1 MENAVVVRRRQASQA
16 LLTDVENLLCCEWL
30 THPRSQCLSIHIL
43 HDDHHPAIMFNDVVD
58 TGNALIGELGSTLS
72 LLDQPLTR
80 IPVVAMLAPDGPHC
94 HLPLNHAAP
103 GKKDPPNAAA
113 TRLSEPDN

>member
-58 TGNALIGELGSTLS
+58 TGNVLIAELGSTLS
-72 LLDQPLTR
+72 LLEQPLTR
-80 IPVVAMLAPDGPHC
+80 ISVLAMLSPDGLHC
-94 HLPLNHAAP
+94 HLALPHSVLV
-103 GKKDPPNAAA
+103 KTDLSNAAA
-113 TRLSEPDN
+113 A